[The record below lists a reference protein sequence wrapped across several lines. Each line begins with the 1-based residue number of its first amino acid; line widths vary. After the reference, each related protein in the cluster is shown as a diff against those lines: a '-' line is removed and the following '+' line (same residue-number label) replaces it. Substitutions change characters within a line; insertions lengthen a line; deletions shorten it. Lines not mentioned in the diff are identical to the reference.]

1 MPTAGTLLVTMGMD
15 IAKLKIDA
23 DKAVQVLNNVDK
35 NVIKMHKSFENL
47 TNVYSYANQAL
58 KRMQNIISGMA
69 FGVVV
74 GAVSAIVQSVV
85 QYYRELKPT
94 DEMVNKLSDSIDKQR
109 QAWNLIEEPI
119 NKVTQ
124 STINLHNAQLERWK
138 FLTQNEGPELRKT
151 IEQVKE
157 TIAKN
162 DQWINSLKKTTSA
175 YFDVEN
181 SLKKAAGELLKNKE
195 KLAEAT
201 VQLEIWEKKQKV
213 NTITLDEVT
222 AARKDDNNAL
232 ADRTPL
238 MLEAIRQTEEMN
250 KQQDAAAA
258 LQLKNNMIMQES
270 IQLEREARNVNYELA
285 ESVAIKTQEE
295 INNLEARK
303 EAFLFATNQQIL
315 AASSPQMATIVGAME
330 KIKALEDF
338 HREELD
344 LLQQK
349 NEAELAMLAYHENA
363 INEIDAARTRHSMAW
378 KEMDTK
384 QSIDMD
390 KLKWKV
396 GMQTLGNLFSQTG
409 QMMMAEGKKNF
420 EMGKKF
426 AIAGVIINTA
436 GAVMAAMDATPI
448 YYVNIALAAAT
459 AAMGA
464 AQIGIIQGTEYGG
477 GGSYNAASI
486 PSGTAASA
494 SSASYS
500 DYGGYG
506 AETETMPTQNI
517 TINVYNPLDG
527 KVSDELADAIIQAI
541 NNAPNRNVTINA
553 QAVY

>member
-1 MPTAGTLLVTMGMD
+1 MAIAGTLLVTMGMD

-47 TNVYSYANQAL
+47 TNVYSYANTAL
-58 KRMQNIISGMA
+58 RKMQNIISGMA
-69 FGVVV
+69 FGVVI

-124 STINLHNAQLERWK
+124 STINLHNVQLERWK
-138 FLTQNEGPELRKT
+138 FLTQHEGPELRKT

-157 TIAKN
+157 TIAEN
-162 DQWINSLKKTTSA
+162 EQWINSLKKITSA
-175 YFDVEN
+175 YFDVGN
-181 SLKKAAGELLKNKE
+181 SLKKATGDLLKNKE
-195 KLAEAT
+195 ILADAT

-213 NTITLDEVT
+213 NTLTLDEVT
-222 AARKDDNNAL
+222 AARKGENNAL
-232 ADRTPL
+232 ADRTAL

-250 KQQDAAAA
+250 NQQNAAAA

-338 HREELD
+338 HRAELN

-349 NEAELAMLAYHENA
+349 NEAELAMLQYHANA
-363 INEIDAARTRHSMAW
+363 VNEIDAARARQSMAW
-378 KEMDTK
+378 KDMDTK
-384 QSIDMD
+384 QSIEMD
-390 KLKWKV
+390 KMKWQV
-396 GMQTLGNLFSQTG
+396 GMQMLGNLFSQTG
-409 QMMMAEGKKNF
+409 RMMMSEGEKNF

-426 AIAGVIINTA
+426 AIAGAIISTA
-436 GAVMAAMDATPI
+436 AAVMSAMHATGV
-448 YYVNIALAAAT
+448 YWVDIALAAAT

-464 AQIGIIQGTEYGG
+464 VQIGIIQRQQYLG
-477 GGSYNAASI
+477 GGSYSAASI
-486 PSGTAASA
+486 PSGATASA

-541 NNAPNRNVTINA
+541 NDAPNRNVTINA

>member
-1 MPTAGTLLVTMGMD
+1 MAVAGTLLVTMGMD

-35 NVIKMHKSFENL
+35 NVVKMHKSFENL

-58 KRMQNIISGMA
+58 KRMQSIISGMA
-69 FGVVV
+69 FGVVI
-74 GAVSAIVQSVV
+74 GAVSAITQSIV

-109 QAWNLIEEPI
+109 QAWNLVEEPI

-157 TIAKN
+157 TIAEN
-162 DQWINSLKKTTSA
+162 EQWINSLKKITST
-175 YFDVEN
+175 YFDVDN
-181 SLKKAAGELLKNKE
+181 SLKKATGELLKNRE
-195 KLAEAT
+195 ILSDAT
-201 VQLEIWEKKQKV
+201 MQLEIWEKRQKV
-213 NTITLDEVT
+213 SNITLDEVT
-222 AARKDDNNAL
+222 AARKDENNAI

-238 MLEAIRQTEEMN
+238 MLEAIRQTEELN
-250 KQQDAAAA
+250 KQEASYYIAAENAIKI
-258 LQLKNNMIMQES
+258 LEES
-270 IQLEREARNVNYELA
+270 IALEREAQNENFKTAYSIYEKTAA
-285 ESVAIKTQEE
+285 EIS
-295 INNLEARK
+295 NLEAKK

-315 AASSPQMATIVGAME
+315 AASSPQMATIVGAIE

-338 HREELD
+338 HRQELD

-349 NEAELAMLAYHENA
+349 NEAELAMLASQENA
-363 INEIDAARTRHSMAW
+363 VNEIDKARTLHSMAW

-384 QSIDMD
+384 YSIEMD

-409 QMMMAEGKKNF
+409 QMMMSEGGKNF

-426 AIAGVIINTA
+426 AIAGAIINTA
-436 GAVMAAMDATPI
+436 SAVMAAMGATPW
-448 YYVNIALAAAT
+448 YFVNIALAAAT

-464 AQIGIIQGTEYGG
+464 YNIGVIQDTEYGG
-477 GGSYNAASI
+477 GVGSYNAASI
-486 PSGTAASA
+486 PSGDSASA

-500 DYGGYG
+500 DYGYG

-541 NNAPNRNVTINA
+541 NDAPNRNVTINA